1 MVQGWICWKGPEVN
15 ILEGTAIVYHHLVLA
30 PRLHLHPRHVS
41 LDPVELGVRVT
52 ESICHDH
59 HYHHEDHHPLSLP
72 VLLLQ
77 TRDLL
82 VQTHHLPSLIACA
95 TKSIII
101 INIIKFSSSSFSI
114 GQMEFGWMASGAC
127 ELENINDLLFTWAA
141 WQTGSEAWLDVTA
154 VLEHPGT
161 HGEAGVHAASLIP
174 VGVGA
179 ARGAESRSLD
189 L

>member
-1 MVQGWICWKGPEVN
+1 MN

-52 ESICHDH
+52 ESMCHDH
-59 HYHHEDHHPLSLP
+59 HYPHYPLSLP

-101 INIIKFSSSSFSI
+101 INIIKFSSSKFIHLPPYAPESI
-114 GQMEFGWMASGAC
+114 
-127 ELENINDLLFTWAA
+127 
-141 WQTGSEAWLDVTA
+141 
-154 VLEHPGT
+154 HPT
-161 HGEAGVHAASLIP
+161 CL
-174 VGVGA
+174 
-179 ARGAESRSLD
+179 
-189 L
+189 

>member
-1 MVQGWICWKGPEVN
+1 MN
-15 ILEGTAIVYHHLVLA
+15 ILEGTVYHHLVLA

-52 ESICHDH
+52 ESMCHDH
-59 HYHHEDHHPLSLP
+59 HYHHYPHYPLSLP

-101 INIIKFSSSSFSI
+101 TNISFSI
-114 GQMEFGWMASGAC
+114 GQMDFGWMASGAC
-127 ELENINDLLFTWAA
+127 ELDNINDLLFT
-141 WQTGSEAWLDVTA
+141 
-154 VLEHPGT
+154 
-161 HGEAGVHAASLIP
+161 
-174 VGVGA
+174 
-179 ARGAESRSLD
+179 
-189 L
+189 